1 MGVKKKILF
10 SSTNFKHTVVLHMKK
25 KKTTKNTKKKFKNM
39 IYFKCKFQTY
49 SSITNFFLKKYKFH
63 FCPRVLKRVQQK

>member
-1 MGVKKKILF
+1 MLRRHLKVLPSMQKSLKTFLF
-10 SSTNFKHTVVLHMKK
+10 FKYKFQTYSSITYEE

-49 SSITNFFLKKYKFH
+49 SSITNFF
-63 FCPRVLKRVQQK
+63 